1 MVVDVV
7 AIVVAMIRQVNGGVV
22 RERERE
28 RVVSNNRSN
37 AVVGGMDLDDN
48 DDDSNERNV
57 MNLIVP

>member
-7 AIVVAMIRQVNGGVV
+7 AVVVAMIRQVNGGVV

-57 MNLIVP
+57 MNVIVP

>member
-7 AIVVAMIRQVNGGVV
+7 AVVVAMIRQVNGGVV

>member
-57 MNLIVP
+57 MNVIVP